1 MYQLRIE
8 HTVPDYNNWKRAFD
22 SDPINRKK
30 MGVRHYRILRPI
42 DNPNY
47 VIIDLDFDSAQNAE
61 ALLAAMREVW
71 KDVEGKI
78 MMNPQVRISEIVQ
91 NTMI

>member
-22 SDPINRKK
+22 SDPINRNK

-71 KDVEGKI
+71 KDVERKI

>member
-1 MYQLRIE
+1 MRIE
-8 HTVPDYNNWKRAFD
+8 HTVSDYNNWKRAFD
-22 SDPINRKK
+22 SDPVNRKK
-30 MGVRHYRILRPI
+30 MGVRNYRILRPV
-42 DNPNY
+42 DNPNF

-78 MMNPQVRISEIVQ
+78 K
-91 NTMI
+91 

>member
-1 MYQLRIE
+1 
-8 HTVPDYNNWKRAFD
+8 VPDYNNWKRAFD
-22 SDPINRKK
+22 IDPVNRKK
-30 MGVRHYRILRPI
+30 MGVRNYRILRPV
-42 DNPNY
+42 DNPNF

-78 MMNPQVRISEIVQ
+78 K
-91 NTMI
+91 